1 MREQKLT
8 RRTFLGLGATAA
20 VAGAAGLAGCAPAAK
35 SDAGADAGAAEGGAF
50 GAALVAGAGCGLWDS
65 LPQALEILR
74 VQDVTDPS
82 ADAERYEA
90 PYQTYTKLYQA
101 LQTIQAK

>member
-1 MREQKLT
+1 M
-8 RRTFLGLGATAA
+8 
-20 VAGAAGLAGCAPAAK
+20 
-35 SDAGADAGAAEGGAF
+35 EGEGEMVNYLWI
-50 GAALVAGAGCGLWDS
+50 GMVLCALVAGAGCGLWDS

>member
-1 MREQKLT
+1 MW
-8 RRTFLGLGATAA
+8 RRII
-20 VAGAAGLAGCAPAAK
+20 
-35 SDAGADAGAAEGGAF
+35 ADVFRLPVLQTYGAAEGGAF
-50 GAALVAGAGCGLWDS
+50 GAALVAGAGCGLWES

-101 LQTIQAK
+101 LQTIQAE